1 MDVFYT
7 VCYNNSDTKNAL
19 REVFFIFIDKPY
31 YSIGELSAICDIPQK
46 TLRYYDEI
54 GLFTPDQRNQE
65 THYRLY
71 SKGQIITIVIIKNL
85 KQMGFSLKEIKEIV
99 SENEAKALEKNMLKK
114 LQSMKQEIEESINR
128 YTEYCYFLKKI
139 QNGIDILEE
148 LSDGH
153 SDEMKV
159 SVEFIPEV
167 NLLYDRRVMKD
178 YDYSEI
184 SLERWLGIMEKAK
197 TMNCKI
203 AGPVYVTFYDSN
215 ILNKFL
221 SQDSEIEFAVQ
232 VEESKPA
239 GHIRP
244 FGGMLAATVIHIG
257 NYEDIS
263 STYIQLIKWIKK
275 HNYKTVGPAT
285 EEFILSPL
293 DVNDENRR
301 VTKIIIPVEKE

>member
-1 MDVFYT
+1 MFH
-7 VCYNNSDTKNAL
+7 
-19 REVFFIFIDKPY
+19 IFIDKPY

-54 GLFTPDQRNQE
+54 GLFTPDRRNEE

-71 SKGQIITIVIIKNL
+71 SKGQIITVVIIKNL

-114 LQSMKQEIEESINR
+114 LQSMKQEIEDSINR

-139 QNGIDILEE
+139 QSGIDILEE
-148 LSDGH
+148 LSDSC
-153 SDEMKV
+153 SDEMKI
-159 SVEFIPEV
+159 SVEFIPEI
-167 NLLYDRRVMKD
+167 NLLYDRRIMKD
-178 YDYSEI
+178 
-184 SLERWLGIMEKAK
+184 
-197 TMNCKI
+197 
-203 AGPVYVTFYDSN
+203 YDSN

-239 GHIRP
+239 EHIRP

-275 HNYKTVGPAT
+275 HNYKTTGPAT

-293 DVNDENRR
+293 DVNDETRR
-301 VTKIIIPVEKE
+301 VTKIIIPVEKDS

>member
-1 MDVFYT
+1 MF
-7 VCYNNSDTKNAL
+7 L
-19 REVFFIFIDKPY
+19 IFIDKPY

-54 GLFTPDQRNQE
+54 GLFTPDRRNEE

-71 SKGQIITIVIIKNL
+71 SKGQIITVVIIKNL

-114 LQSMKQEIEESINR
+114 LQSMKQEIEDSINR

-139 QNGIDILEE
+139 QSGIDILEE
-148 LSDGH
+148 LSDSC
-153 SDEMKV
+153 SDQMKIC
-159 SVEFIPEV
+159 VEFIPEI
-167 NLLYDRRVMKD
+167 NLLYDRRIMKD

-184 SLERWLGIMEKAK
+184 SLERWLGITDKAK

-203 AGPVYVTFYDSN
+203 TGPVYVTFYDSN

-239 GHIRP
+239 EHIRP
-244 FGGMLAATVIHIG
+244 FGGMLAATVIHRK
-257 NYEDIS
+257 
-263 STYIQLIKWIKK
+263 L
-275 HNYKTVGPAT
+275 
-285 EEFILSPL
+285 
-293 DVNDENRR
+293 
-301 VTKIIIPVEKE
+301 

>member
-1 MDVFYT
+1 MCIRD
-7 VCYNNSDTKNAL
+7 S
-19 REVFFIFIDKPY
+19 
-31 YSIGELSAICDIPQK
+31 
-46 TLRYYDEI
+46 
-54 GLFTPDQRNQE
+54 
-65 THYRLY
+65 
-71 SKGQIITIVIIKNL
+71 VIIKNL

-114 LQSMKQEIEESINR
+114 LQSMKQEIEDSINR

-139 QNGIDILEE
+139 QSGIDILEE
-148 LSDGH
+148 LSDSC
-153 SDEMKV
+153 SDEMKI
-159 SVEFIPEV
+159 SVEFIPEI
-167 NLLYDRRVMKD
+167 NLLYDRRIMKD

-184 SLERWLGIMEKAK
+184 SLERWLGITDKAK

-203 AGPVYVTFYDSN
+203 TGPVYVTFYDSN

-239 GHIRP
+239 EHIRP

-257 NYEDIS
+257 NYEEIS
-263 STYIQLIKWIKK
+263 STYIHLIKWIKK

-293 DVNDENRR
+293 DVNDETRR
-301 VTKIIIPVEKE
+301 VTKIIIPVEKDS

>member
-1 MDVFYT
+1 
-7 VCYNNSDTKNAL
+7 
-19 REVFFIFIDKPY
+19 
-31 YSIGELSAICDIPQK
+31 
-46 TLRYYDEI
+46 
-54 GLFTPDQRNQE
+54 
-65 THYRLY
+65 
-71 SKGQIITIVIIKNL
+71 
-85 KQMGFSLKEIKEIV
+85 
-99 SENEAKALEKNMLKK
+99 MLKK
-114 LQSMKQEIEESINR
+114 LQSMKQEIEDSINR

-139 QNGIDILEE
+139 QSGIDILEE
-148 LSDGH
+148 LSDSC
-153 SDEMKV
+153 SDEMKI
-159 SVEFIPEV
+159 SVEFIPEI
-167 NLLYDRRVMKD
+167 NLLYDRRIMKD

-184 SLERWLGIMEKAK
+184 SLERWLGITDKAK

-203 AGPVYVTFYDSN
+203 TGPVYVTFYDSN

-239 GHIRP
+239 EHIRP

-275 HNYKTVGPAT
+275 HNYRTAGPAT

-293 DVNDENRR
+293 DVNDEARR
-301 VTKIIIPVEKE
+301 VTKIIIPVEKDS

>member
-1 MDVFYT
+1 MDAFW
-7 VCYNNSDTKNAL
+7 YNSSDTMNVL
-19 REVFFIFIDKPY
+19 REVFLIFIDKPY

-54 GLFTPDQRNQE
+54 GLFTPDKRNQE

-71 SKGQIITIVIIKNL
+71 SKGQIITVVIIKNL

-148 LSDGH
+148 LSEGH
-153 SDEMKV
+153 SSEMKI
-159 SVEFIPEV
+159 SVEYIQEI
-167 NLLYDRRVMKD
+167 NLLHDRRVMKD

-184 SLERWLGIMEKAK
+184 SLERWLGIMDKAK

-203 AGPVYVTFYDSN
+203 AGPVYVTFYDNN

-232 VEESKPA
+232 VEESRPA
-239 GHIRP
+239 DHIRP
-244 FGGMLAATVIHIG
+244 FGGITAATVIHVG

-275 HNYKTVGPAT
+275 HHYKTAGPAT

-293 DVNDENRR
+293 DVNDETRR
-301 VTKIIIPVEKE
+301 VTKIIIPVEKED

>member
-1 MDVFYT
+1 MFH
-7 VCYNNSDTKNAL
+7 
-19 REVFFIFIDKPY
+19 IFIDKPY

-54 GLFTPDQRNQE
+54 GLFTPDRRNEE

-71 SKGQIITIVIIKNL
+71 SKGQIITVVIIKNL

-114 LQSMKQEIEESINR
+114 LQSMKQEIEDSINR

-139 QNGIDILEE
+139 QSGIDILEE
-148 LSDGH
+148 LSDSC
-153 SDEMKV
+153 SDEMKI
-159 SVEFIPEV
+159 SVEFIPEI
-167 NLLYDRRVMKD
+167 NLLYDRRIMKD

-184 SLERWLGIMEKAK
+184 SLERWLGITDKAK

-203 AGPVYVTFYDSN
+203 TGPVYVTFYDSN

-239 GHIRP
+239 EHIRP

-275 HNYKTVGPAT
+275 HNYRTAGPAT

-293 DVNDENRR
+293 DVNDEARR
-301 VTKIIIPVEKE
+301 VTKIIIPVEKES

>member
-1 MDVFYT
+1 MF
-7 VCYNNSDTKNAL
+7 L
-19 REVFFIFIDKPY
+19 IFIDKPY
-31 YSIGELSAICDIPQK
+31 YSIGELSAICDNPQK

-54 GLFTPDQRNQE
+54 GLFTPDRRNEE

-71 SKGQIITIVIIKNL
+71 SKGQIITVVIIKNL
-85 KQMGFSLKEIKEIV
+85 KQMGFSL
-99 SENEAKALEKNMLKK
+99 KALEKNMLKK
-114 LQSMKQEIEESINR
+114 LQSMKQEIEDSINR

-139 QNGIDILEE
+139 QSGIDILEE
-148 LSDGH
+148 LSDSC
-153 SDEMKV
+153 SDEMKI
-159 SVEFIPEV
+159 SVEFIPEI
-167 NLLYDRRVMKD
+167 NLLYDRRIMKD

-184 SLERWLGIMEKAK
+184 SLERWLGITDKAK

-203 AGPVYVTFYDSN
+203 TGPVYVTFYDSN

-239 GHIRP
+239 EHIRP

-257 NYEDIS
+257 NYEEIS
-263 STYIQLIKWIKK
+263 STYIHLIKWIKK

-293 DVNDENRR
+293 DVNDETRR
-301 VTKIIIPVEKE
+301 VTKIIIPVEKDS

>member
-1 MDVFYT
+1 MFH
-7 VCYNNSDTKNAL
+7 
-19 REVFFIFIDKPY
+19 IFIDKPY

-54 GLFTPDQRNQE
+54 GLFTPDRRNEE

-71 SKGQIITIVIIKNL
+71 SKGQIITVVIIKNL
-85 KQMGFSLKEIKEIV
+85 KQMEIKEIV

-114 LQSMKQEIEESINR
+114 LQSMKQEIEDSINR

-139 QNGIDILEE
+139 QSGIDILEE
-148 LSDGH
+148 LSDSC
-153 SDEMKV
+153 SDEMKI
-159 SVEFIPEV
+159 SVEFIPEI
-167 NLLYDRRVMKD
+167 NLLYDRRIMKD

-184 SLERWLGIMEKAK
+184 SLERWLGITDKAK

-203 AGPVYVTFYDSN
+203 TGPVYVTFYDSN

-239 GHIRP
+239 EHIRP

-275 HNYKTVGPAT
+275 HNYKTTGPAT

-293 DVNDENRR
+293 DVNDETRR
-301 VTKIIIPVEKE
+301 VTKIIIPVEKDS